1 MDNGDRSSARDSEP
15 SVLTSDGL
23 ILWHLSSPGP
33 SHLWCLVFE
42 FSDGFYLVLDDNP
55 EGTDPPR
62 LNERQNDI
70 LALVRRAEELKRSL
84 LECGWTEHDV
94 E

>member
-1 MDNGDRSSARDSEP
+1 MDNRDSPSAREMEP

-23 ILWHLSSPGP
+23 ILWHLSATSQAD
-33 SHLWCLVFE
+33 LWCLVFE

-55 EGTDPPR
+55 DGTDPPR
-62 LNERQNDI
+62 LNERQKDI
-70 LALVRRAEELKRSL
+70 HSLIHRAEELRGSL
-84 LECGWTEHDV
+84 LRCGWTEHDV